1 MPRTL
6 LRLAA
11 PAFGAAL
18 ACLAAPASA
27 QSVYAGVGSTGLTLG
42 YAHTYSAMLGARA
55 EATALPSMAR
65 TYTKD
70 GIDYGGDVSSRRVA
84 ALFDWH
90 PMSGVFRL
98 SAGLSAGNSSGQFFG
113 APSSGGSIT
122 IGTTTVSYGPGDRY
136 DTKVEYPTAM
146 PYVGLGFGHT
156 PARGWGFHADLG
168 VLIGS
173 PKVTGTLSP
182 SLAAKISAA
191 GGDPQAELDKELAT
205 IRETTDKMVGLPVLS
220 LGVSYRW

>member
-11 PAFGAAL
+11 PALGAAL
-18 ACLAAPASA
+18 ACAAAPAAA
-27 QSVYAGVGSTGLTLG
+27 QSVYAGIGSTGLTLG

-55 EATALPSMAR
+55 EATALPSTSR
-65 TYTKD
+65 TYTQD
-70 GIDYGGDVSSRRVA
+70 GIDYGGDVRSRRVA

-90 PMSGVFRL
+90 PLSGAFRL
-98 SAGLSAGNSSGQFFG
+98 SAGLSAGSTSGQFFG
-113 APSSGGSIT
+113 APSTGGSIT

-136 DTKVEYPTAM
+136 DVKAEFPSTM

-156 PARGWGFHADLG
+156 PSSGWGFHADLG
-168 VLIGS
+168 VLIGKA
-173 PKVTGTLSP
+173 KVTGALSP
-182 SLAAKISAA
+182 SLAAKITAA
-191 GGDPQAELDKELAT
+191 GRNPQAELDAELANV
-205 IRETTDKMVGLPVLS
+205 RETTDKMIGLPVLS